1 VSRLRA
7 SQLDAIV
14 LVVASLAGA
23 TAWISLGALAVTS
36 DRLARLGVLP
46 PLWTLPVLVIG
57 AALAAIGLRLRR
69 AAAWPLLSTLVL
81 WLPWLPL
88 GVASAFLIWDGPL
101 EAIVWVAA
109 LTGVAAASIPATLRE
124 RWAPTLT
131 APRGAAAFAAV
142 ALVGSLA
149 AAAVLARTGRI
160 PGGDEPHYL
169 IITQSLLNDGD
180 LRIQN
185 NHDRGDY
192 YAYFQNG
199 LPPDFLQRGVD
210 GQIYSV
216 HAPGISMLLAPAFAL
231 GGYPASVLVVA
242 LVSAVGLAMTWYAAF
257 SLTGSAAAS
266 WMSGLAVLLS
276 GTVFFHSFAI
286 FPDPIGGAIVAA
298 ILLLIV
304 RMHVAGEEIRRWHVV
319 MAGVLLAMM
328 PWLHTRF
335 AFVSL
340 AAALVIAGRLWRRA
354 DRLET
359 LGAFAAAPLISSGA
373 WFGYFYAIY
382 GTPNPSAPYGDSQ
395 QNALAWIGTG
405 LTGLSV
411 DHQFGVLAGAP
422 VIVFVPFGLVVL
434 SRLAPRLVFEVA
446 LIALPYVLVVASFGM
461 WWGGWSAPA
470 RFLDCL
476 MPLAAPALAFAWL
489 GSGRARRGVFVAAV
503 LVAAANV
510 VARLTVLD
518 GALLHNNRDGFDL
531 LFDWISRSVDVPLGL
546 PSVHRSGAQVAWQL
560 TFAWTAVIAI
570 VLALL
575 SLLVERAKSQGVQ
588 WALTSAATYLVATV
602 GLTTAWQLTGAAAP
616 TPASSQADLI
626 RRWNPAWRPLAVQL
640 PAARSLDL
648 NAAIATLELRSSAR
662 SREITNPRPLLAIP
676 WVPAGDY
683 RVAIEGASQLDG
695 VLTVSVGMTSQPV
708 ETWRLEQ
715 VNAGITPLRVRL
727 PALAHSV
734 VIRGD
739 ESAARRIVRMSLRPE
754 RIEPST
760 AMSREY
766 IVRASRYGTAT
777 AFFLDDEI
785 YVEPAGLWTRG
796 EGTAQFFLSPDAE
809 AAAVDVDVQAGP
821 VQSSME
827 WSAGGRPSRIDLA
840 PGERRRI
847 QLPRGLVTLRTRSQ
861 FRPVDLDPGVE
872 DRRRL
877 GVRLEFPGPA
887 LAIQ

>member
-1 VSRLRA
+1 MSRLRA
-7 SQLDAIV
+7 SQLDGIV

-88 GVASAFLIWDGPL
+88 GVAPAFLIWEGPL
-101 EAIVWVAA
+101 EAVVWVAA
-109 LTGVAAASIPATLRE
+109 LTGVAAASIPATLRK

-192 YAYFQNG
+192 SAYFQNG

-231 GGYPASVLVVA
+231 GGYPAAVLVVA
-242 LVSAVGLAMTWYAAF
+242 LVSAVGLALAWYAAF

-304 RMHVAGEEIRRWHVV
+304 RMHVAGEEIRRWHVT
-319 MAGVLLAMM
+319 MAGALLAMM

-335 AFVSL
+335 AFISA

-359 LGAFAAAPLISSGA
+359 LGAFAAAPLISSAA

-382 GTPNPSAPYGDSQ
+382 GTPNPAAPYGDSQ

-411 DHQFGVLAGAP
+411 DQQFGVLAGAP
-422 VIVFVPFGLVVL
+422 VIAFVPFGLVVL
-434 SRLAPRLVFEVA
+434 SRLAPRLVVELL

-476 MPLAAPALAFAWL
+476 MPLAVPALAFAWL
-489 GSGRARRGVFVAAV
+489 GAGRARRGVFVAAV

-518 GALLHNNRDGFDL
+518 GALLYNNRDGFDL
-531 LFDWISRSVDVPLGL
+531 LFDWISRNVNVPLGL
-546 PSVHRSGAQVAWQL
+546 PSVHRSGAQVGV
-560 TFAWTAVIAI
+560 AVDARLDGGDRDRTGVAVAAGRAREDPGSAVGVDERGDVPRRDRRSHDRVAVDRRGRADAR
-570 VLALL
+570 VLAGRRHSPL
-575 SLLVERAKSQGVQ
+575 EPRMA
-588 WALTSAATYLVATV
+588 SARGAVA
-602 GLTTAWQLTGAAAP
+602 G
-616 TPASSQADLI
+616 
-626 RRWNPAWRPLAVQL
+626 RPLA
-640 PAARSLDL
+640 
-648 NAAIATLELRSSAR
+648 
-662 SREITNPRPLLAIP
+662 
-676 WVPAGDY
+676 
-683 RVAIEGASQLDG
+683 
-695 VLTVSVGMTSQPV
+695 
-708 ETWRLEQ
+708 
-715 VNAGITPLRVRL
+715 
-727 PALAHSV
+727 
-734 VIRGD
+734 
-739 ESAARRIVRMSLRPE
+739 RPE
-754 RIEPST
+754 RRDRD
-760 AMSREY
+760 A
-766 IVRASRYGTAT
+766 RAAVVSEVERGHESAT
-777 AFFLDDEI
+777 A
-785 YVEPAGLWTRG
+785 AGDPLG
-796 EGTAQFFLSPDAE
+796 
-809 AAAVDVDVQAGP
+809 
-821 VQSSME
+821 
-827 WSAGGRPSRIDLA
+827 AGGRLSGGDRGRVAAGWSAHRLGRDDLA
-840 PGERRRI
+840 AGRDVAARTGER
-847 QLPRGLVTLRTRSQ
+847 GHHTVS
-861 FRPVDLDPGVE
+861 RPAAGTGAFGRDP
-872 DRRRL
+872 RRRV
-877 GVRLEFPGPA
+877 GRQAHRPHVAAAGADRTVDGHVTRVHPPR
-887 LAIQ
+887 LAIWNRHCVLPGR